1 MMFRV
6 LIICIIFIESIFAQ
20 EFNLVKEEYKIID
33 LGDRIKSIKVSNKD
47 LLFVEYNKNAQEP
60 FTQLIAYGKDYGR
73 ANVFVTY
80 QNRESESIWIN
91 VQHDIQI
98 VQSSLNS
105 INDSVIL
112 HEYKNNKFILKGDFK
127 NIKEKNAVLKILSSS
142 DINGSKDIMD
152 MSTIQNPPTIAKIK
166 MYIVEMNN
174 QNLDEFKSNT
184 FIQDLTGDTQMQL
197 NLIDDQSLTL
207 DGMFT
212 SMISH
217 MGSQFNIVN
226 ALKVL
231 KQKQLANILDES
243 TLTVMEGEQ
252 TVFHSGGTIYVRV
265 QGTTAEGQPISE
277 LRPIEYGIKLNIVLN
292 EVSPNNSMLMTI
304 DTDSTTIDWDKQVDG
319 IPGFGE
325 KSIQTKISAR
335 NNQAIVL
342 SGLVSTEDS
351 KVVKKI
357 PLLGDIPIL
366 GRLFRSESF
375 KKGKSEL
382 MFFLIPEL
390 QES

>member
-1 MMFRV
+1 MFRV
-6 LIICIIFIESIFAQ
+6 LIICIIFIESMFAQ

-197 NLIDDQSLTL
+197 NLVDDQSLTL

-231 KQKQLANILDES
+231 KQKQLANVLDES

-390 QES
+390 QS